1 MAELRMKGHVSWP
14 RTLRRLV
21 WPLGLL
27 VILVFRERVMALLE
41 VPAMPPILAAGI
53 LAVGLPAARRSR
65 RPRLSFLGVIGSALV
80 LLCFW
85 LTPTTNVLAWPLWVL
100 PLVIAAL
107 VLFILPE
114 ARTFHDPEWF
124 RIGSLMIAG
133 SVASFWPVQVWIA
146 GLELGYREYNVFL
159 HGLSIFFWA
168 CMFMGGIQFVGKA
181 SDSPEANSTDPR
193 CPGCARA
200 TVHATLRTPDAVYY
214 CCESC
219 DHLWVIEKPKRNTP
233 ATGEPEAGATLKAR
247 Q

>member
-1 MAELRMKGHVSWP
+1 MAELRIKSHVPWA

-27 VILVFRERVMALLE
+27 AILVFRERVMSLLK
-41 VPAMPPILAAGI
+41 VPGVPPILAAAI
-53 LAVGLPAARRSR
+53 LVVGLPAARRSR
-65 RPRLSFLGVIGSALV
+65 RPRLSFLFVIGSALV

-85 LTPTTNVLAWPLWVL
+85 LTPTPNVLAWPLWVL

-107 VLFILPE
+107 VVFILPE

-124 RIGSLMIAG
+124 RTGVLMIAG

-146 GLELGYREYNVFL
+146 GLELGFREYNIIL
-159 HGLSIFFWA
+159 HGLTMFFWA
-168 CMFMGGIQFVGKA
+168 CMFMGGFQFVGAA
-181 SDSPEANSTDPR
+181 SNSPAADSSDPR
-193 CPGCARA
+193 CPECARA

-219 DHLWVIEKPKRNTP
+219 DQLWVVEKPGRQ
-233 ATGEPEAGATLKAR
+233 AAVMPEADDAGPH
-247 Q
+247 

>member
-1 MAELRMKGHVSWP
+1 MAESGVSWA

-27 VILVFRERVMALLE
+27 AILVFRERVMALLE
-41 VPAMPPILAAGI
+41 LPGAPPVLAAVI
-53 LAVGLPAARRSR
+53 LVVGLPLAWRSR
-65 RPRLSFLGVIGSALV
+65 RPRLSFLAVIGSALV

-85 LTPTTNVLAWPLWVL
+85 LNLTPNVLTWPLWVL
-100 PLVIAAL
+100 PLGITAL

-124 RIGSLMIAG
+124 CIGVLMIAG

-146 GLELGYREYNVFL
+146 GLELGFREYNIVL
-159 HGLSIFFWA
+159 HGLTMFFWA
-168 CMFMGGIQFVGKA
+168 CMFMGGCQFVGAA
-181 SDSPEANSTDPR
+181 SNSPTANSPDPR
-193 CPGCARA
+193 CPECARA

-219 DHLWVIEKPKRNTP
+219 DHLWVIEKP
-233 ATGEPEAGATLKAR
+233 AAQSAR
-247 Q
+247 GRQ